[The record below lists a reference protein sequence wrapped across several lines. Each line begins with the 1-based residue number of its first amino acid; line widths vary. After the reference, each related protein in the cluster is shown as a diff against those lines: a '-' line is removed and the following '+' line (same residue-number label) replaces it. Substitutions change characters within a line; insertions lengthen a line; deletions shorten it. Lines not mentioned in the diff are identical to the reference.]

1 MKRFNILMVTSA
13 TLLLSSGCVKP
24 APETTQP
31 IYNPTTPATQ
41 TVATQA
47 TSGIY
52 EEAQSDIYV
61 PGGTTANATD
71 IYNGT
76 QVDQT
81 VITTP
86 AVSQTVYSNGG
97 TSYPDP
103 YATASQT
110 TTSATSYPDP
120 YANGSQS
127 TTSATSYPD
136 PYATA
141 SQTTSSATSYPD
153 PYATASQTTSS
164 TTSYPD
170 PYATNSQPI
179 SNYPVSTPSYPATS
193 SSHGGGIQLQIA
205 ALKDYSTAED
215 YKNRLSLAPGQSAY
229 IKRGL
234 MNKVIIKGI
243 SSVAEANRLKE
254 RRFPGAF
261 IVQGGSSSGSYTP
274 PIQPNHTTTY
284 SVNNPYG
291 VSSSSHTSSGNSG
304 VGVQVGAFA
313 SRGKAQS
320 VADSKGGQHPAIVK
334 KIGQYYKVIL
344 TGFSSR
350 SSARAYASR
359 VNGFVVNY

>member
-1 MKRFNILMVTSA
+1 MVTSA

-31 IYNPTTPATQ
+31 IYNPTTSATQ
-41 TVATQA
+41 TVATQT

-52 EEAQSDIYV
+52 EEPQSDIYV

-103 YATASQT
+103 YGTASQTTTSATSYPDPYGTASQT

-120 YANGSQS
+120 YAN
-127 TTSATSYPD
+127 
-136 PYATA
+136 
-141 SQTTSSATSYPD
+141 
-153 PYATASQTTSS
+153 ASQTTSS

-170 PYATNSQPI
+170 PYATNSQSI
-179 SNYPVSTPSYPATS
+179 SNYPVSTPSYHASSSTS

-205 ALKDYSTAED
+205 ALKDYATAED

-234 MNKVIIKGI
+234 MNKVIVKGI

-274 PIQPNHTTTY
+274 PVQPNHTTY

-304 VGVQVGAFA
+304 VGVQVGAFG

>member
-1 MKRFNILMVTSA
+1 MVTSA
-13 TLLLSSGCVKP
+13 TLLLLSSGCVKP

-110 TTSATSYPDP
+110 T
-120 YANGSQS
+120 
-127 TTSATSYPD
+127 
-136 PYATA
+136 
-141 SQTTSSATSYPD
+141 SSATSYPD

-179 SNYPVSTPSYPATS
+179 SNYPVSTPSYSATS

-205 ALKDYSTAED
+205 ALKDYATAED

-274 PIQPNHTTTY
+274 PVQPNHTTTY